1 MVRSILGLLLL
12 AFTAQPSNAEAL
24 NPITR
29 VVQLMEGLIKKTES
43 DGKAEEDL
51 FEAYVC
57 WYKTVTSAKKGTNAE
72 AKDRIDSLTSYIDDI
87 KSGRVE
93 FTSERKDLEAEIE
106 KLNTEIETA
115 TDMRKKENEDFLAAK
130 DEMEKAIAALEKAV
144 DVLGSATADHK
155 EGVLTSIGFD
165 LRKAVQLGQNFLSEQ
180 DARLLEQALD
190 GQVPDVDWKKLNRK
204 ATFKMKYKARSLKI
218 QEILA
223 DMLQTFE
230 DNLADATKK
239 EKDTKSSFDTLME
252 AKNSQLSAAQDAL
265 SGGEGEGAARTLA
278 ADEAQEEVDAL
289 TEQVSNDEKYISQ
302 AEASYADKVVEWKE
316 RKRLRTEEV
325 ASISK
330 AIEIL
335 ASDDAKDT
343 MSSSFKSQGGFFLQ
357 EQDRNAGCQ
366 RKRATKVVHKLRD
379 MASKH
384 SDPRLSALAVSVRLN
399 SKGHFDK
406 IVAEVMKMVSD
417 LHEEADEDL
426 KTKETCAADRMSNT
440 KTAKKSAQAMDD
452 ETALINRKKADIE
465 AMQKE
470 IAGIVAHV
478 KELKLQLE
486 EAQIQRAK
494 ENREY
499 KAAKAQDEAAAVLIG
514 KSKDVLQK
522 FYTDNGLAL
531 AQTGSKTSQRT
542 GSSQPEVTA
551 GEAPPPPP
559 STFSEP
565 YGGNKGA
572 NNGIQSILEMVKADV
587 EKDIKTATAEED
599 KAKEDYDNFKSDT
612 EALIKSLES
621 EKANLEG
628 EVGDAETAIVD
639 AKKTRKDKK
648 KVLDDTMA
656 FLRSI
661 APSCD
666 YMAVNFELRKANRE
680 AEIDGLIEAGAS
692 LEGGVLNK
700 GASFLQKGQNE
711 C

>member
-1 MVRSILGLLLL
+1 MQAMLPLGVL
-12 AFTAQPSNAEAL
+12 ALVLAAPLAAGGTL

-29 VVQLMEGLIKKTES
+29 VVQLMEGLTKKIES

-51 FEAYVC
+51 FEKYVC
-57 WYKTVTSAKKGTNAE
+57 WYKTVVSSKKASNAQ
-72 AKDRIDSLTSYIDDI
+72 AKDRIESLSAYIDDVS
-87 KSGRVE
+87 SGRVE

-115 TDMRKKENEDFLAAK
+115 TDMRMKENEDFLAAK

-165 LRKAVQLGQNFLSEQ
+165 LRRAVAIGQNFLSEQ
-180 DARLLEQALD
+180 DARFLEQVLD
-190 GQVPDVDWKKLNRK
+190 GQVPKADWKKLNRK

-239 EKDTKSSFDTLME
+239 EKDTKASFDTLME

-289 TEQVSNDEKYISQ
+289 TTQVSDDEKYIS
-302 AEASYADKVVEWKE
+302 ATEASYADKVTEWKE
-316 RKRLRTEEV
+316 RKRLRTEEI

-335 ASDDAKDT
+335 ASDDAKDL
-343 MSSSFKSQGGFFLQ
+343 MASSFESQGGFFLQ
-357 EQDRNAGCQ
+357 ESNEGCSKQ
-366 RKRATKVVHKLRD
+366 KRATKVVHKLRN
-379 MASKH
+379 MATKH
-384 SDPRLSALAVSVRLN
+384 RDPRLSALAVAVQLN
-399 SKGHFDK
+399 ARGHFDK
-406 IVAEVMKMVSD
+406 IVEEVMKMVSD

-426 KTKETCAADRMSNT
+426 KTKETCEADRMTNT
-440 KTAKKSAQAMDD
+440 KIAKKAAQSMDD

-494 ENREY
+494 ENSEY
-499 KAAKAQDEAAAVLIG
+499 KAAKADDEAASVLIG
-514 KSKDVLQK
+514 KSKDVLEK
-522 FYTDNGLAL
+522 FYADNGLAL
-531 AQTGSKTSQRT
+531 AQTAHRSV
-542 GSSQPEVTA
+542 QPEVVA

-559 STFSEP
+559 TTWADP
-565 YGGNKGA
+565 YGGNKGST
-572 NNGIQSILEMVKADV
+572 NGIISLLEMTKADV
-587 EKDIKTATAEED
+587 EKDIKTATAAEE
-599 KAKEDYDNFKSDT
+599 KAKTDYDTFKTDT
-612 EALIKSLES
+612 EALIKSLEG
-621 EKANLEG
+621 EKTSLEG

-639 AKKTRKDKK
+639 AKATRKDKK

-661 APSCD
+661 ATSCD

-680 AEIDGLIEAGAS
+680 AEIDGLIEAGTS
-692 LEGGVLNK
+692 LEGGAFNK
-700 GASFLQKGQNE
+700 DAGFLQKGNE

>member
-1 MVRSILGLLLL
+1 VLVLACLLF
-12 AFTAQPSNAEAL
+12 APVAAERL
-24 NPITR
+24 NPISR

-51 FEAYVC
+51 FDAYVC
-57 WYKTVTSAKKGTNAE
+57 WYKTVVSSKKASNAE
-72 AKDRIDSLTSYIDDI
+72 AKDRIESLTAYIDDV
-87 KSGRVE
+87 KSGRIE

-115 TDMRKKENEDFLAAK
+115 TDMRNKENEDFLAAK
-130 DEMEKAIAALEKAV
+130 DEMEKAIAALEKAIE
-144 DVLGSATADHK
+144 VLGDATADHK
-155 EGVLTSIGFD
+155 EGVLTSVGFD
-165 LRKAVQLGQNFLSEQ
+165 LRRAVEIGQNFLTER
-180 DARLLEQALD
+180 DAKFLEQVLD
-190 GQVPDVDWKKLNRK
+190 GQVPKADWKKLNRK
-204 ATFKMKYKARSLKI
+204 ATFKMKYKARSTKI

-239 EKDTKSSFDTLME
+239 EKDTKDSFDTLMT

-289 TEQVSNDEKYISQ
+289 TTQVSNDEKYISQ
-302 AEASYADKVVEWKE
+302 SEASYADKVDEWKE
-316 RKRLRTEEV
+316 RKRLRTEEI

-335 ASDDAKDT
+335 ASDDAKDL
-343 MSSSFKSQGGFFLQ
+343 MSSSFESQGGFFLQ
-357 EQDRNAGCQ
+357 VQESTKGCSQ
-366 RKRATKVVHKLRD
+366 VKRATRVVHKLRN
-379 MASKH
+379 MAAKH
-384 SDPRLSALAVSVRLN
+384 RDPRLSSLAVAIQLN
-399 SKGHFDK
+399 ARGHFDK
-406 IVAEVMKMVSD
+406 IVEEVMKMVSD

-426 KTKETCAADRMSNT
+426 KTKETCESDRMTNT
-440 KTAKKSAQAMDD
+440 KTAKKMAQSMDD

-465 AMQKE
+465 AMQTE

-494 ENREY
+494 ENRDY
-499 KAAKAQDEAAAVLIG
+499 KASKADDEAAAVLIG
-514 KSKDVLQK
+514 KSKDVLEK
-522 FYTDNGLAL
+522 FYSDNGLAL
-531 AQTGSKTSQRT
+531 AQTGRKSQIMSKS
-542 GSSQPEVTA
+542 GVAQPEVVA

-559 STFSEP
+559 TTFGGEP

-572 NNGIQSILEMVKADV
+572 TSGVISLLEMVKADV

-599 KAKEDYDNFKSDT
+599 KAKADYDTFKSET

-621 EKANLEG
+621 EKSDLEG
-628 EVGDAETAIVD
+628 KVGDAETAVVN

-648 KVLDDTMA
+648 KVLDDTMT

-692 LEGGVLNK
+692 LQGGAFGK
-700 GASFLQKGQNE
+700 AAFLQKNE
-711 C
+711 DEC

>member
-1 MVRSILGLLLL
+1 MVGIVGLLFL
-12 AFTAQPSNAEAL
+12 AVVPQPSSAADL
-24 NPITR
+24 NPISR

-51 FEAYVC
+51 FDAYVC
-57 WYKTVTSAKKGTNAE
+57 WYKTVVSSKKASNAE
-72 AKDRIDSLTSYIDDI
+72 AKDRIESLTAYIDDV
-87 KSGRVE
+87 KSGRIE
-93 FTSERKDLEAEIE
+93 FTSERKDLEVEIE

-115 TDMRKKENEDFLAAK
+115 TDMRNKENEDFLAAK
-130 DEMEKAIAALEKAV
+130 DEMEKAIAALEKAIE
-144 DVLGSATADHK
+144 VLGDATFLQR
-155 EGVLTSIGFD
+155 GSLTSVGFD
-165 LRKAVQLGQNFLSEQ
+165 LRRAVEIGQNFLSEQ
-180 DARLLEQALD
+180 DARFLEQVLD
-190 GQVPDVDWKKLNRK
+190 GQVPKADWKKLNRK
-204 ATFKMKYKARSLKI
+204 ATFKMKYKARSTKI
-218 QEILA
+218 QDILA

-239 EKDTKSSFDTLME
+239 EKDTKASFDTLME

-289 TEQVSNDEKYISQ
+289 TTQVSDDEKYIS
-302 AEASYADKVVEWKE
+302 ATEASYADKVTEWKE
-316 RKRLRTEEV
+316 RKRLRTEEI

-335 ASDDAKDT
+335 ASDDAKDL
-343 MSSSFKSQGGFFLQ
+343 MASSFKSQGGFFLQ
-357 EQDRNAGCQ
+357 ESSEGCSKQ
-366 RKRATKVVHKLRD
+366 KRATKVVHKLRN
-379 MASKH
+379 MATKH
-384 SDPRLSALAVSVRLN
+384 RDPRLSALAVALQLN
-399 SKGHFDK
+399 SRGHFDK
-406 IVAEVMKMVSD
+406 IVEEVMKMVSD

-426 KTKETCAADRMSNT
+426 KTKETCEADRMTNT

-470 IAGIVAHV
+470 IAGIVEHV

-494 ENREY
+494 ENREF
-499 KAAKAQDEAAAVLIG
+499 KAGKADDEAAAVLIG
-514 KSKDVLQK
+514 KSKEVLEK
-522 FYTDNGLAL
+522 FYADNGLAL
-531 AQTGSKTSQRT
+531 AQTSFHAAQRSGSA
-542 GSSQPEVTA
+542 QPEVVA

-572 NNGIQSILEMVKADV
+572 SNGIMSLLDMVKADV

-599 KAKEDYDNFKSDT
+599 SAKQEYDTFKTET

-621 EKANLEG
+621 QKSGLEG
-628 EVGDAETAIVD
+628 EVGDAETAVVN

-656 FLRSI
+656 FLKSI

-692 LEGGVLNK
+692 LQGGVLAK
-700 GASFLQKGQNE
+700 DGFLQKGNDE

>member
-1 MVRSILGLLLL
+1 
-12 AFTAQPSNAEAL
+12 
-24 NPITR
+24 
-29 VVQLMEGLIKKTES
+29 MEGLIKKTEA

-51 FEAYVC
+51 FEQYVC
-57 WYKTVTSAKKGTNAE
+57 WYKTVVSTKKASNAE
-72 AKDRIDSLTSYIDDI
+72 AKDRIESLSAYIDDV

-115 TDMRKKENEDFLAAK
+115 TDMRNKENTDYLAAK
-130 DEMEKAIAALEKAV
+130 DEMEKAIAALEKAIE
-144 DVLGSATADHK
+144 VLGDATADHK
-155 EGVLTSIGFD
+155 EGVFTSVGFD
-165 LRKAVQLGQNFLSEQ
+165 LRRAVEIGQNFLSEQ
-180 DARLLEQALD
+180 DSRFLEQVLD
-190 GQVPDVDWKKLNRK
+190 GQVPKADWKKLNRK
-204 ATFKMKYKARSLKI
+204 ATFKMKYKARSTKI

-230 DNLADATKK
+230 DNLAEATKT
-239 EKDTKSSFDTLME
+239 EKDTKSSFDTLMGS
-252 AKNSQLSAAQDAL
+252 KNSQLSAAQDAL

-289 TEQVSNDEKYISQ
+289 TTQVENDEKYIGQ
-302 AEASYADKVVEWKE
+302 VEASYADKVDEWKE
-316 RKRLRTEEV
+316 RKRLRTEEI

-335 ASDDAKDT
+335 ASDDAKDL
-343 MSSSFKSQGGFFLQ
+343 MSSSFKSQGNFFLQ
-357 EQDRNAGCQ
+357 ESHAGCSQ
-366 RKRATKVVHKLRD
+366 MKRATKVMHKLRA
-379 MASKH
+379 MAAKH
-384 SDPRLSALAVSVRLN
+384 RDPRLSGLAVAIQLN
-399 SKGHFDK
+399 ARGHFDK
-406 IVAEVMKMVSD
+406 IVEEVMKMVSD

-426 KTKETCAADRMSNT
+426 KTKETCEADRMANT
-440 KTAKKSAQAMDD
+440 KTAKKAAQSMDD

-499 KAAKAQDEAAAVLIG
+499 KAAKADDEAAAILLG
-514 KSKDVLQK
+514 EAKDVLEK
-522 FYTDNGLAL
+522 FYADNGLAF
-531 AQTGSKTSQRT
+531 AQTGIKAKAA
-542 GSSQPEVTA
+542 QPEVVA

-559 STFSEP
+559 STFGEP

-572 NNGIQSILEMVKADV
+572 TNGIISLLEMVKTDV
-587 EKDIKTATAEED
+587 EKDIKTATAEES
-599 KAKEDYDNFKSDT
+599 KAKSEYETFKSET
-612 EALIKSLES
+612 ETLIKSLES
-621 EKANLEG
+621 EKSSLEG
-628 EVGDAETAIVD
+628 EVGDAETAVVN

-692 LEGGVLNK
+692 LQGGAFGK
-700 GASFLQKGQNE
+700 GAFLQKADEE

>member
-1 MVRSILGLLLL
+1 MVSQRILGLLAL
-12 AFTAQPSNAEAL
+12 ALIAQPSNAADL

-51 FEAYVC
+51 FEQYVC
-57 WYKTVTSAKKGTNAE
+57 WYKTVVSSKKASNAE
-72 AKDRIDSLTSYIDDI
+72 AKDRIESLSAYIDDV

-115 TDMRKKENEDFLAAK
+115 TDMRKKENDDFLAAK

-155 EGVLTSIGFD
+155 EGVLTSVGFD

-180 DARLLEQALD
+180 DARFLEQALD
-190 GQVPDVDWKKLNRK
+190 GDVPDVDWKKLNRK

-230 DNLADATKK
+230 DNLADAKKK
-239 EKDTKSSFDTLME
+239 EKDTKSSFDTLMGS
-252 AKNSQLSAAQDAL
+252 KNSQLSAAQDAL

-278 ADEAQEEVDAL
+278 GDEAQEEVDAL
-289 TEQVSNDEKYISQ
+289 TTQVSNDEKYISQ
-302 AEASYADKVVEWKE
+302 AEASYADKVAEWKE

-343 MSSSFKSQGGFFLQ
+343 MSSSFKSQGNFFLQ
-357 EQDRNAGCQ
+357 EHNSGCQ
-366 RKRATKVVHKLRD
+366 RKRATKVVHRLRD
-379 MASKH
+379 MAAKH
-384 SDPRLSALAVSVRLN
+384 SDPRLSALAVKVHLH

-426 KTKETCAADRMSNT
+426 KTKEACEADRMSNT
-440 KTAKKSAQAMDD
+440 KTAKKSAQSMDD

-470 IAGIVAHV
+470 IAGIIAHV
-478 KELKLQLE
+478 KELRLQLE
-486 EAQIQRAK
+486 EAQIQRTK
-494 ENREY
+494 ENVEY

-522 FYTDNGLAL
+522 FYTDNSLAF
-531 AQTGSKTSQRT
+531 AQTGSHVAQQA
-542 GSSQPEVTA
+542 GSAQPEVVA

-559 STFSEP
+559 STFGGEP

-587 EKDIKTATAEED
+587 EKDIRTATEQEE
-599 KAKEDYDNFKSDT
+599 KAKQDYENFKSET

-628 EVGDAETAIVD
+628 EVGDAETAVVD
-639 AKKTRKDKK
+639 AKKTRSDKK

-661 APSCD
+661 ATSCD

-692 LEGGVLNK
+692 LEGGAFDKNA
-700 GASFLQKGQNE
+700 GFLQKEE

>member
-1 MVRSILGLLLL
+1 MVRVIGLLLL
-12 AFTAQPSNAEAL
+12 AHLAQHINAEAL
-24 NPITR
+24 NPVTR
-29 VVQLMEGLIKKTES
+29 VVQLMEGLIKKTEA

-51 FEAYVC
+51 FQQYIC
-57 WYKTVTSAKKGTNAE
+57 WYKTVTSSKKASNAE
-72 AKDRIDSLTSYIDDI
+72 ASDRIESLTAYIDDV
-87 KSGRVE
+87 KSGRIE

-155 EGVLTSIGFD
+155 EGVLTSVGFD
-165 LRKAVQLGQNFLSEQ
+165 LRRAVQLGQNFLSDQ

-230 DNLADATKK
+230 DNLAEATKK
-239 EKDTKSSFDTLME
+239 EKDTKASFDTLMGS
-252 AKNSQLSAAQDAL
+252 KNSQLSAAQDAL
-265 SGGEGEGAARTLA
+265 SAGDGEGASRTLA

-289 TEQVSNDEKYISQ
+289 TTQVSNDEKYISQ
-302 AEASYADKVVEWKE
+302 AEASYAEKVVEWKE
-316 RKRLRTEEV
+316 RKRLRTEEI

-343 MSSSFKSQGGFFLQ
+343 MSASFKSQGNFFLQ
-357 EQDRNAGCQ
+357 ESGCQ
-366 RKRATKVVHKLRD
+366 RKKATKVMHKLRA
-379 MASKH
+379 MATKH
-384 SDPRLSALAVSVRLN
+384 NDPRLSALAVKVHMH

-426 KTKETCAADRMSNT
+426 KVKETCEADRMSNT
-440 KTAKKSAQAMDD
+440 KTAKKMAQAMDD

-470 IAGIVAHV
+470 IAGIVAHI

-486 EAQIQRAK
+486 EAAIQRTK
-494 ENREY
+494 ENVEY
-499 KAAKAQDEAAAVLIG
+499 KASKADDEAAAVLIG
-514 KSKDVLQK
+514 KSKDVLEK
-522 FYTDNGLAL
+522 FYQDNGLAL
-531 AQTGSKTSQRT
+531 AQTGKRVA
-542 GSSQPEVTA
+542 QPEVVA

-559 STFSEP
+559 TTWADP
-565 YGGNKGA
+565 YGGNKGST
-572 NNGIQSILEMVKADV
+572 NGIISLLEMVKTDV
-587 EKDIKTATAEED
+587 EKDIKTATANEA
-599 KAKEDYDNFKSDT
+599 KAKTDYDTFKT
-612 EALIKSLES
+612 ETDALIKSLES
-621 EKANLEG
+621 EKASLEG
-628 EVGDAETAIVD
+628 EVGDAETAIVN
-639 AKKTRKDKK
+639 AKATRTDKK

-661 APSCD
+661 ASSCD

-680 AEIDGLIEAGAS
+680 AEIDGLIEAGTS
-692 LEGGVLNK
+692 LEGGVFGK
-700 GASFLQKGQNE
+700 DAGFLQKGSDE

>member
-1 MVRSILGLLLL
+1 MRTLLIVCLL
-12 AFTAQPSNAEAL
+12 APVAAETL
-24 NPITR
+24 NPVTR
-29 VVQLMEGLIKKTES
+29 VVQLMEGLIKKTEE

-51 FEAYVC
+51 FEQYVC
-57 WYKTVTSAKKGTNAE
+57 WYKTVTSSKKASNAE
-72 AKDRIDSLTSYIDDI
+72 ATDRIESLTAYIDDV

-155 EGVLTSIGFD
+155 EGVLTSVGFD
-165 LRKAVQLGQNFLSEQ
+165 LRRAVQLGQNMLSEQ
-180 DARLLEQALD
+180 DARFLEQVLD
-190 GQVPDVDWKKLNRK
+190 GDVAPDVDWKKLNRK

-223 DMLQTFE
+223 DMLQTFQ
-230 DNLADATKK
+230 DNLADAEKK
-239 EKDTKSSFDTLME
+239 ETDAKSSFDTLMGS
-252 AKNSQLSAAQDAL
+252 KNSQLSAAQDAL
-265 SGGEGEGAARTLA
+265 SGGEGEGAARALN
-278 ADEAQEEVDAL
+278 AQESQDEVDAL
-289 TEQVSNDEKYISQ
+289 TTQVENDEKYIGQ
-302 AEASYADKVVEWKE
+302 VEDSYAVKITEWKE
-316 RKRLRTEEV
+316 RKRLRTEEI

-330 AIEIL
+330 AISIL
-335 ASDDAKDT
+335 ASDDAKDL

-357 EQDRNAGCQ
+357 ENAAGCSKQ
-366 RKRATKVVHKLRD
+366 KRAAKVVHKLRD

-384 SDPRLSALAVSVRLN
+384 SDPRLAALAVRVHMHAR
-399 SKGHFDK
+399 GHFDK
-406 IVAEVMKMVSD
+406 IVTEVMKMVSD

-426 KTKETCAADRMSNT
+426 KTKETCEQDRMPNT
-440 KTAKKSAQAMDD
+440 KTAKKSAQSMDD

-486 EAQIQRAK
+486 EAMIQRAK

-499 KAAKAQDEAAAVLIG
+499 KAAKADDEAAAVLIG
-514 KSKDVLQK
+514 KAADVLAK
-522 FYTDNGLAL
+522 FYEDNGLVL
-531 AQTGSKTSQRT
+531 AQTKSHVAASQEP
-542 GSSQPEVTA
+542 GA
-551 GEAPPPPP
+551 APPPPP
-559 STFSEP
+559 TTWQEP
-565 YGGNKGA
+565 YGGAKGA
-572 NNGIQSILEMVKADV
+572 NNGIMSILEMVKADV
-587 EKDIKTATAEED
+587 EKDIKTATAEEA
-599 KAKEDYDNFKSDT
+599 KAKSEYETFKSDT

-628 EVGDAETAIVD
+628 EVGDAETAVVD
-639 AKKTRKDKK
+639 AKKTRADKK

-661 APSCD
+661 ASSCD

-692 LEGGVLNK
+692 LEGGTFDK
-700 GASFLQKGQNE
+700 SGGFLQRGDE
-711 C
+711 AGC

>member
-1 MVRSILGLLLL
+1 M
-12 AFTAQPSNAEAL
+12 
-24 NPITR
+24 
-29 VVQLMEGLIKKTES
+29 
-43 DGKAEEDL
+43 
-51 FEAYVC
+51 
-57 WYKTVTSAKKGTNAE
+57 
-72 AKDRIDSLTSYIDDI
+72 
-87 KSGRVE
+87 
-93 FTSERKDLEAEIE
+93 
-106 KLNTEIETA
+106 
-115 TDMRKKENEDFLAAK
+115 
-130 DEMEKAIAALEKAV
+130 
-144 DVLGSATADHK
+144 
-155 EGVLTSIGFD
+155 EGVLASMSSKISRA
-165 LRKAVQLGQNFLSEQ
+165 LEIGQNFLSEQ
-180 DARLLEQALD
+180 DARFLEQVLD
-190 GQVPDVDWKKLNRK
+190 GQVPKADWKKLNRK

-230 DNLADATKK
+230 DNLEEATKK
-239 EKDTKSSFDTLME
+239 ETATKTSFDTLMTS
-252 AKNSQLSAAQDAL
+252 KNSQLSAAQDAL

-289 TEQVSNDEKYISQ
+289 TTQVSNDEKYISQ
-302 AEASYADKVVEWKE
+302 AEASYADKVAEWKE
-316 RKRLRTEEV
+316 RKRLRTEEI

-343 MSSSFKSQGGFFLQ
+343 MSSSFKSQGNFFLQ
-357 EQDRNAGCQ
+357 ESGCQ
-366 RKRATKVVHKLRD
+366 RKKATKVMHKLRA
-379 MASKH
+379 MATKH
-384 SDPRLSALAVSVRLN
+384 GDPRLSALAVKVHLH

-426 KTKETCAADRMSNT
+426 KVKETCEADRMSNT
-440 KTAKKSAQAMDD
+440 KTAKKSAQSMDD

-499 KAAKAQDEAAAVLIG
+499 KASKADDEAAAVLLG
-514 KSKDVLQK
+514 KAKDVLEK
-522 FYTDNGLAL
+522 FYQDNGLAL
-531 AQTGSKTSQRT
+531 AQTSHKLNLRSK
-542 GSSQPEVTA
+542 QPEVVA

-559 STFSEP
+559 STFGEP

-572 NNGIQSILEMVKADV
+572 TNGIISLLEMVKTDV

-599 KAKEDYDNFKSDT
+599 KAKTDYDNFKSET

-621 EKANLEG
+621 EKSDLEG
-628 EVGDAETAIVD
+628 EVGDAETAVVD
-639 AKKTRKDKK
+639 AKKTRTDKK

-692 LEGGVLNK
+692 LQGGVLNK
-700 GASFLQKGQNE
+700 DTFLQKGNDE

>member
-1 MVRSILGLLLL
+1 
-12 AFTAQPSNAEAL
+12 
-24 NPITR
+24 
-29 VVQLMEGLIKKTES
+29 
-43 DGKAEEDL
+43 
-51 FEAYVC
+51 
-57 WYKTVTSAKKGTNAE
+57 
-72 AKDRIDSLTSYIDDI
+72 
-87 KSGRVE
+87 
-93 FTSERKDLEAEIE
+93 LE
-106 KLNTEIETA
+106 
-115 TDMRKKENEDFLAAK
+115 
-130 DEMEKAIAALEKAV
+130 
-144 DVLGSATADHK
+144 H
-155 EGVLTSIGFD
+155 
-165 LRKAVQLGQNFLSEQ
+165 
-180 DARLLEQALD
+180 ALD
-190 GQVPDVDWKKLNRK
+190 GDVAPDWKKLNRK

-230 DNLADATKK
+230 DNLADAKKK
-239 EKDTKSSFDTLME
+239 EKDTKASFDTLME

-278 ADEAQEEVDAL
+278 ADEAQGEVDAL
-289 TEQVSNDEKYISQ
+289 TTQVSNDEKYISQ
-302 AEASYADKVVEWKE
+302 VEASYADKVDEWKE
-316 RKRLRTEEV
+316 RKRLRTEEI

-343 MSSSFKSQGGFFLQ
+343 MSSSFKSQGNFFLQ
-357 EQDRNAGCQ
+357 EQDSTVSCMRA
-366 RKRATKVVHKLRD
+366 RATKVVHKLRA
-379 MASKH
+379 MATKH
-384 SDPRLSALAVSVRLN
+384 SDPRLSSLAVAVHLQAN
-399 SKGHFDK
+399 AKGHFDK

-426 KTKETCAADRMSNT
+426 KTKETCEADRMANT
-440 KTAKKSAQAMDD
+440 KTAKKSAQSMDD

-494 ENREY
+494 ENREF
-499 KAAKAQDEAAAVLIG
+499 KASKADDEAAAVLIG
-514 KSKDVLQK
+514 KAKDVLQK
-522 FYTDNGLAL
+522 FYEDNGLAL
-531 AQTGSKTSQRT
+531 AQTGSHVSLQSGT
-542 GSSQPEVTA
+542 GQP

-559 STFSEP
+559 STFNEP

-572 NNGIQSILEMVKADV
+572 SNGIQSILDMVKSDV
-587 EKDIKTATAEED
+587 EKDIKTATAEEA
-599 KAKEDYDNFKSDT
+599 KAKTEYETFKSDT

-621 EKANLEG
+621 EKADLEG
-628 EVGDAETAIVD
+628 EVGDAETAVVD

-700 GASFLQKGQNE
+700 GAFLQKGSDE
-711 C
+711 AC

>member
-1 MVRSILGLLLL
+1 MRVLLL
-12 AFTAQPSNAEAL
+12 ACLLAPVAAETL

-51 FEAYVC
+51 FEQYVC
-57 WYKTVTSAKKGTNAE
+57 WYKTVVSSKKASNAE
-72 AKDRIDSLTSYIDDI
+72 AKDRIESLSAYIDDI

-115 TDMRKKENEDFLAAK
+115 TDMRKKENDDFLAAK

-155 EGVLTSIGFD
+155 EGVLTSVGFD
-165 LRKAVQLGQNFLSEQ
+165 LRRAVQLGQNFLSKD

-190 GQVPDVDWKKLNRK
+190 GDVPDVDWKKLNRK

-230 DNLADATKK
+230 DNLADAKKK
-239 EKDTKSSFDTLME
+239 EKDTKSSFDTLMGS
-252 AKNSQLSAAQDAL
+252 KNSQLSAAQDAL
-265 SGGEGEGAARTLA
+265 SGGEGEGASRTLA

-289 TEQVSNDEKYISQ
+289 TTQVSDDEKYVSQ
-302 AEASYADKVVEWKE
+302 AEASYADKVAEWKE
-316 RKRLRTEEV
+316 RKRLRTEEI

-343 MSSSFKSQGGFFLQ
+343 MSSSFKSQGNFFLQ
-357 EQDRNAGCQ
+357 LQSSGCNQ
-366 RKRATKVVHKLRD
+366 KRATKVVHKLRD
-379 MASKH
+379 MATKH
-384 SDPRLSALAVSVRLN
+384 SDPRLSALAVKVHLGA
-399 SKGHFDK
+399 KGHFDK

-426 KTKETCAADRMSNT
+426 KTKETCEADRMSNT
-440 KTAKKSAQAMDD
+440 KTAKKSAQSMDD

-478 KELKLQLE
+478 KELRLQLE
-486 EAQIQRAK
+486 EAQIRRTK
-494 ENREY
+494 ENVEY
-499 KAAKAQDEAAAVLIG
+499 KAAKADDEAAAVLIG

-522 FYTDNGLAL
+522 FYADNGLAL
-531 AQTGSKTSQRT
+531 AQTASHVAQQKGGSA
-542 GSSQPEVTA
+542 QPEVVA

-559 STFSEP
+559 STFGGEP

-572 NNGIQSILEMVKADV
+572 NSGIQSLLEMVQADV
-587 EKDIKTATAEED
+587 EKDIRTATAAED
-599 KAKEDYDNFKSDT
+599 KAKQDYDNFKSET
-612 EALIKSLES
+612 EALIKSLNS
-621 EKANLEG
+621 EKSNLEG

-639 AKKTRKDKK
+639 AKKTRSDKK

-661 APSCD
+661 ATSCD

-692 LEGGVLNK
+692 LEGGAFDKNA
-700 GASFLQKGQNE
+700 GFLQQGSE